1 MCALATLA
9 RQDLTV
15 PQAVHRVSKAP
26 TRPILDPLSAPGVGK
41 ENSLRSL
48 VLFQMSALATLAR
61 QDPTGLQR
69 AHPVLLAPTRPG
81 LGRFRAHSA
90 QQASFLQWQV
100 HLRMCALA
108 MLEPQDW
115 TGQKNVRG
123 VFSAPTKQNLD
134 LRRAPSVK
142 QENRLQ

>member
-1 MCALATLA
+1 
-9 RQDLTV
+9 
-15 PQAVHRVSKAP
+15 
-26 TRPILDPLSAPGVGK
+26 
-41 ENSLRSL
+41 
-48 VLFQMSALATLAR
+48 MSALATLAR
-61 QDPTGLQR
+61 LDPTVLQR

-108 MLEPQDW
+108 TLEQQDW
-115 TGQKNVRG
+115 MGQKNARG
-123 VFSAPTKQNLD
+123 VFSAPTRQNLD